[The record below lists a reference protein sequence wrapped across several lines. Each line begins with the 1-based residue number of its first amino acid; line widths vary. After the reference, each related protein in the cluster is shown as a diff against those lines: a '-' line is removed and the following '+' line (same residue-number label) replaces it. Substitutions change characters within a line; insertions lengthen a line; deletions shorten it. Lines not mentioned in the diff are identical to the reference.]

1 MAFNG
6 KLLEFYNSTTG
17 QYDELPMEY
26 IFRESYV
33 IAPNRRQDLD
43 PYRDA
48 DGYLHR
54 NTLAHTATTIQ
65 FQTKPMWQHNMDAL
79 MSFIRGHYIVELEKK
94 VKLRY
99 YMMGESVAN
108 NGYGEGYFYI
118 PDIEF
123 TLNMVLPD
131 EQRILYNSTTL
142 EFIEY

>member
-6 KLLEFYNSTTG
+6 KLLELWNPRTSQF
-17 QYDELPMEY
+17 DELPMEY

-54 NTLAHTATTIQ
+54 NTLPHTATTIQ
-65 FQTKPMWQHNMDAL
+65 FQTKPMWNHNMDAL
-79 MSFIRGHYIVELEKK
+79 MVFLRSHYITPLEKK
-94 VKLRY
+94 VRARY
-99 YMMGESVAN
+99 FMMGESDAN
-108 NGYGEGYFYI
+108 NGYGEGDFYV

-131 EQRILYNSTTL
+131 EQKILYNSTTL

>member
-6 KLLEFYNSTTG
+6 KLLEFWNSSTN
-17 QYDELPMEY
+17 QYDELPMTY
-26 IFRESYV
+26 IYKESYV

-65 FQTKPMWQHNMDAL
+65 FQTKPMYQHDMDAL
-79 MSFIRGHYIVELEKK
+79 MSFIRRHYIVPLEKK

-99 YMMGESVAN
+99 YSMDIDDYVDD
-108 NGYGEGYFYI
+108 GYFYI

-123 TLNMVLPD
+123 TLNMVLP
-131 EQRILYNSTTL
+131 EERKILYNSTTL

>member
-6 KLLEFYNSTTG
+6 KLLEFWNSSTN
-17 QYDELPMEY
+17 QYDELPMTY
-26 IFRESYV
+26 IYKESYV

-65 FQTKPMWQHNMDAL
+65 FQTKPMYQHDMDAL
-79 MSFIRGHYIVELEKK
+79 MSFIRGHYIVPLEKK

-99 YMMGESVAN
+99 YSMDIDDYVGD
-108 NGYGEGYFYI
+108 GYFYV

-123 TLNMVLPD
+123 TLNMVLP
-131 EQRILYNSTTL
+131 EERKILYNSTTL

>member
-6 KLLEFYNSTTG
+6 KLLEFWNSSTN
-17 QYDELPMEY
+17 QYDELPMTY
-26 IFRESYV
+26 IYKESYV

-65 FQTKPMWQHNMDAL
+65 FQTKPMYQHDMDAL
-79 MSFIRGHYIVELEKK
+79 MSFIRGHYIVPLEKK

-99 YMMGESVAN
+99 YSMDINDYVSD
-108 NGYGEGYFYI
+108 GYFYV

-123 TLNMVLPD
+123 TLNMVLP
-131 EQRILYNSTTL
+131 EERKILYNSTTL

>member
-6 KLLEFYNSTTG
+6 KLLELWNPSTS

-33 IAPNRRQDLD
+33 CAPNRRQDLD

-54 NTLAHTATTIQ
+54 NTLPHTATTIQ
-65 FQTKPMWQHNMDAL
+65 FQTKPMWNHNMDAL
-79 MSFIRGHYIVELEKK
+79 MSFIRNHYIVPLEKK
-94 VKLRY
+94 VQLRY
-99 YMMGESVAN
+99 YSMDTDSYKAGDV
-108 NGYGEGYFYI
+108 FYV

-131 EQRILYNSTTL
+131 EQKILYNSTTL

>member
-6 KLLEFYNSTTG
+6 KLIELWNPSTS
-17 QYDELPMEY
+17 QYDELPMTY

-33 IAPNRRQDLD
+33 CAPNRRQDLD

-79 MSFIRGHYIVELEKK
+79 MAFLRNHYVTPLEKK
-94 VKLRY
+94 VKIRY
-99 YMMGESVAN
+99 YMMGESAAN
-108 NGYGEGYFYI
+108 GGYGEGDFYI

-123 TLNMVLPD
+123 TLNMVLPN
-131 EQRILYNSTTL
+131 EQKILYNSTTL